1 MNRNEP
7 VSDLLSAPGAFPN
20 CGEAVKRVPD
30 GMCRRSE
37 SACRP
42 ADAIVVPWLM
52 CAPVGLAFYDAVVG
66 SERCEESV
74 VRGSFGFLAAATCSC
89 GILKPV

>member
-1 MNRNEP
+1 MNRNEA

-20 CGEAVKRVPD
+20 GGEAVKRVPD

-42 ADAIVVPWLM
+42 ADAIVV
-52 CAPVGLAFYDAVVG
+52 
-66 SERCEESV
+66 SV
-74 VRGSFGFLAAATCSC
+74 VNVCSGRFGVLRRSGRLGKMRGIRGQRKLWIPGPATCNC